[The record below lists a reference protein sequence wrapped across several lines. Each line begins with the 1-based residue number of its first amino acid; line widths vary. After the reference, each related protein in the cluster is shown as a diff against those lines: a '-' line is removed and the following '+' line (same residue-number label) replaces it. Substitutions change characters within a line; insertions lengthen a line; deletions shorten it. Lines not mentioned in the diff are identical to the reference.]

1 MCFDHMNDLQIFC
14 AINLRRGGDQ
24 TFVYFA
30 DLHCKLFVLG
40 QCFLNIQIDFK
51 AIYPTRNEH
60 LNGLAK
66 EDMYLMTQ
74 FQGRG
79 LRFEE

>member
-1 MCFDHMNDLQIFC
+1 MCFDHTKDLQIFC
-14 AINLRRGGDQ
+14 EINLRGGGDQ

-40 QCFLNIQIDFK
+40 QCFLNIQIQ
-51 AIYPTRNEH
+51 IYPTRNEH

>member
-1 MCFDHMNDLQIFC
+1 MCFDRTKDLQIFWE
-14 AINLRRGGDQ
+14 IKLRGGGDQ

-40 QCFLNIQIDFK
+40 QCFLNIQIDYI

-60 LNGLAK
+60 LNGLSK
-66 EDMYLMTQ
+66 EDMYLVTQ

>member
-1 MCFDHMNDLQIFC
+1 MCFDHTKDLQIFC
-14 AINLRRGGDQ
+14 EINLRGGGDQ

-40 QCFLNIQIDFK
+40 QCFLNIQIQ
-51 AIYPTRNEH
+51 IYPTRNEH
-60 LNGLAK
+60 LNGLSK
-66 EDMYLMTQ
+66 EDMYLVTQ

>member
-1 MCFDHMNDLQIFC
+1 MCFDHMKDLQIFC
-14 AINLRRGGDQ
+14 EINLRGGGDQ

-51 AIYPTRNEH
+51 AIYRTRNEH
-60 LNGLAK
+60 LNGFYSNFASLSFNHCI
-66 EDMYLMTQ
+66 TVIIQ
-74 FQGRG
+74 N
-79 LRFEE
+79 

>member
-1 MCFDHMNDLQIFC
+1 MCFDHTKDLQIFC
-14 AINLRRGGDQ
+14 EINLRGGGDQ

-40 QCFLNIQIDFK
+40 QCFLNIQIQ
-51 AIYPTRNEH
+51 IYPTRNEH

-66 EDMYLMTQ
+66 EDMYLVTQ

>member
-1 MCFDHMNDLQIFC
+1 MCFDHTKDLQIFC
-14 AINLRRGGDQ
+14 EINLRGGGDQ

-40 QCFLNIQIDFK
+40 QCFLNIQIQ
-51 AIYPTRNEH
+51 IYRTRNEH